1 MTSPTT
7 WSPKKNIDS
16 RSGAGDNLLT
26 TKKKAYK
33 MDKIISETLE
43 KEKYLSERD
52 VMRLAILRDEKLV
65 LTGRID
71 RLVVIRDEINQEI
84 KEIREGV
91 LDE

>member
-1 MTSPTT
+1 
-7 WSPKKNIDS
+7 
-16 RSGAGDNLLT
+16 
-26 TKKKAYK
+26 

-43 KEKYLSERD
+43 KEKHLSERD

-65 LTGRID
+65 LTGKIE

>member
-1 MTSPTT
+1 
-7 WSPKKNIDS
+7 
-16 RSGAGDNLLT
+16 
-26 TKKKAYK
+26 

-52 VMRLAILRDEKLV
+52 VMRLAILSDEQLV
-65 LTGRID
+65 LTGKIE

-84 KEIREGV
+84 KEIRGGV

>member
-1 MTSPTT
+1 
-7 WSPKKNIDS
+7 
-16 RSGAGDNLLT
+16 
-26 TKKKAYK
+26 

-65 LTGRID
+65 LTGRIE

-84 KEIREGV
+84 EEIREGV
-91 LDE
+91 KDE

>member
-1 MTSPTT
+1 
-7 WSPKKNIDS
+7 
-16 RSGAGDNLLT
+16 
-26 TKKKAYK
+26 

-52 VMRLAILRDEKLV
+52 VMRLAILRDEERI
-65 LTGRID
+65 LTGKIE
-71 RLVVIRDEINQEI
+71 RLVVIRDEINEEI

>member
-1 MTSPTT
+1 
-7 WSPKKNIDS
+7 
-16 RSGAGDNLLT
+16 
-26 TKKKAYK
+26 

-65 LTGRID
+65 LTGKIE
-71 RLVVIRDEINQEI
+71 RLVVIRDESNQEV

>member
-1 MTSPTT
+1 
-7 WSPKKNIDS
+7 
-16 RSGAGDNLLT
+16 
-26 TKKKAYK
+26 

-52 VMRLAILRDEKLV
+52 VMRLAILRDEQLV
-65 LTGRID
+65 LTGKIE

-84 KEIREGV
+84 KEIRGGV

>member
-1 MTSPTT
+1 
-7 WSPKKNIDS
+7 
-16 RSGAGDNLLT
+16 
-26 TKKKAYK
+26 

-65 LTGRID
+65 LTGKIE
-71 RLVVIRDEINQEI
+71 RLVVIRDAINQEI

>member
-1 MTSPTT
+1 
-7 WSPKKNIDS
+7 
-16 RSGAGDNLLT
+16 
-26 TKKKAYK
+26 

-65 LTGRID
+65 LTGKIE

-84 KEIREGV
+84 SDIREGV

>member
-1 MTSPTT
+1 
-7 WSPKKNIDS
+7 
-16 RSGAGDNLLT
+16 
-26 TKKKAYK
+26 

-65 LTGRID
+65 LTGKIE

>member
-1 MTSPTT
+1 
-7 WSPKKNIDS
+7 
-16 RSGAGDNLLT
+16 
-26 TKKKAYK
+26 

-52 VMRLAILRDEKLV
+52 VMRLAIIRDEKLV
-65 LTGRID
+65 LTGKIE

>member
-1 MTSPTT
+1 
-7 WSPKKNIDS
+7 
-16 RSGAGDNLLT
+16 
-26 TKKKAYK
+26 

-65 LTGRID
+65 LTGKIE
-71 RLVVIRDEINQEI
+71 RLVVIRDEINHEI

>member
-1 MTSPTT
+1 
-7 WSPKKNIDS
+7 
-16 RSGAGDNLLT
+16 
-26 TKKKAYK
+26 

-65 LTGRID
+65 LTGKIE

-84 KEIREGV
+84 SEIREGV
-91 LDE
+91 SDD

>member
-1 MTSPTT
+1 
-7 WSPKKNIDS
+7 
-16 RSGAGDNLLT
+16 
-26 TKKKAYK
+26 

-65 LTGRID
+65 LTGKIE

-91 LDE
+91 LDERLVV

>member
-1 MTSPTT
+1 
-7 WSPKKNIDS
+7 
-16 RSGAGDNLLT
+16 
-26 TKKKAYK
+26 

-65 LTGRID
+65 LTGKIE

-91 LDE
+91 LDEWLAIRYGTGDWPRNISLACCNHIPILSL

>member
-1 MTSPTT
+1 
-7 WSPKKNIDS
+7 
-16 RSGAGDNLLT
+16 
-26 TKKKAYK
+26 

-65 LTGRID
+65 LTRKIE
-71 RLVVIRDEINQEI
+71 RLVVSRDEINEQI

>member
-1 MTSPTT
+1 
-7 WSPKKNIDS
+7 
-16 RSGAGDNLLT
+16 
-26 TKKKAYK
+26 